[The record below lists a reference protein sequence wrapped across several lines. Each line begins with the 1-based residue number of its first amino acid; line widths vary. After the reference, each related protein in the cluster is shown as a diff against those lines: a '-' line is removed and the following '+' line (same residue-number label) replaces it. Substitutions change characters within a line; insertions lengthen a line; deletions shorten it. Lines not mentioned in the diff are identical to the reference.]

1 MAGVG
6 FRAGPSL
13 GSAEILF
20 RVPSEKWERNSML
33 ILTRRAGEA
42 ILIDGGVRIVVL
54 GTDGGGVRLG
64 IEAPPSLGIV
74 REEVLSRSSDGN
86 SEGRATRAASGCHG
100 VPGIHDEARRREH
113 ALRRRESG
121 EEETGPPGE

>member
-1 MAGVG
+1 MPGVG
-6 FRAGPSL
+6 FLAGPSL
-13 GSAEILF
+13 GSAETLF

-64 IEAPPSLGIV
+64 IEAPPSVGIV

-86 SEGRATRAASGCHG
+86 AEGRATRATSGCQ
-100 VPGIHDEARRREH
+100 GITGTRDEARRREH
-113 ALRRRESG
+113 APRRRESG
-121 EEETGPPGE
+121 EEDAGPPGE